1 MPLTQTK
8 PLELLVVEDNPG
20 DVMLLKEYL
29 SLSDIPVH
37 SIIEAGSV
45 KEVADVLANRKVD
58 LAFLD
63 LSLPDSEGIYSFISL
78 NNRLPHTPIIVL
90 TGLADLNVAL
100 EALSL
105 GAQDYVMK
113 NDFNEKLLYKSV
125 QYSIERKKMMEKLRE
140 SNERYEIVARATND
154 LIWDWDL
161 ETGNIYNNPNG
172 LRNLFGFDDHEIQTM
187 DQWFQRIH
195 PQDLRIVKKTLDN
208 VRKPGSAST
217 FAVEYRFCRKD
228 GSYAH
233 VFDRGYVMR
242 DAEGKAI
249 RMIGAAQ
256 DITVRKQSEK
266 ELQLLNDQL
275 RGLTA
280 HLQNIREEEQTRI
293 AREIHD
299 ELGQQ
304 ITGLKMDVAWLR
316 RKLTANAE
324 PVALQNKLNTMNT
337 LLDDTVQTIRKISSE
352 LRPSILDDIG
362 LVAALE
368 WHSQEFEKRFH
379 VPVEFQNNAGE
390 LQVAPAVATGLFRMY
405 QESLTNVARHAE
417 AKKVT
422 TSLELTG
429 NLVTLTIVDDG
440 KGFLIEPGKKQTL
453 GMLGMKERAL
463 MIGARLD
470 IHSSPGRGTTV
481 TIMAPIDG
489 VADT

>member
-1 MPLTQTK
+1 
-8 PLELLVVEDNPG
+8 
-20 DVMLLKEYL
+20 
-29 SLSDIPVH
+29 
-37 SIIEAGSV
+37 V
-45 KEVADVLANRKVD
+45 KEVAEVLANRKVD

-90 TGLADLNVAL
+90 TGLSDLNVAL

-113 NDFNEKLLYKSV
+113 NDFNEKLLYKSI

-161 ETGNIYNNPNG
+161 ESGKIYNNPEG
-172 LRNLFGFDDHEIQTM
+172 LKNLFGFDESEISTM
-187 DQWFQRIH
+187 DQWFKRIH
-195 PQDLRIVKKTLDN
+195 PQDLRIVKKTLDT
-208 VRKPGSAST
+208 VRNPGNGST
-217 FAVEYRFCRKD
+217 FDVEYRFCRKD

-242 DAEGKAI
+242 NADGKAI

-256 DITVRKQSEK
+256 DITSRKQSEK
-266 ELQLLNDQL
+266 ELHVLNEQL

-316 RKLTANAE
+316 RKLTANVE
-324 PVALQNKLNTMNT
+324 PVAVQNKLNTMNT
-337 LLDDTVQTIRKISSE
+337 LLDETVQTIRKISSE

-368 WHSQEFEKRFH
+368 WQSQEFEKRFH
-379 VPVEFQNNAGE
+379 VPVEFKSDNND
-390 LQVAPAVATGLFRMY
+390 LQVSPAVATGLFRMY

-422 TSLELTG
+422 TSLEVSG
-429 NLVTLTIVDDG
+429 NQVTLLIVDDG

-463 MIGARLD
+463 MIGAKLD

-481 TIMAPIDG
+481 SITAPVNG
-489 VADT
+489 TTES